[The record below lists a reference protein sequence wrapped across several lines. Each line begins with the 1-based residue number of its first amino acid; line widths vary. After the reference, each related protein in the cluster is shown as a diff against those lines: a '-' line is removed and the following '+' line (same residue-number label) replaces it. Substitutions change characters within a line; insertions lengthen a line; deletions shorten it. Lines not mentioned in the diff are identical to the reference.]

1 MDKNRHMENDRRKK
15 RNKEE
20 DQRHEIT
27 ADKGSTTDQIF
38 DSGQG
43 SKEKDESRQESIH

>member
-1 MDKNRHMENDRRKK
+1 MENDRRKK
-15 RNKEE
+15 INKEE
-20 DQRHEIT
+20 DQRHQIT
-27 ADKGSTTDQIF
+27 ADKEATTDQIF